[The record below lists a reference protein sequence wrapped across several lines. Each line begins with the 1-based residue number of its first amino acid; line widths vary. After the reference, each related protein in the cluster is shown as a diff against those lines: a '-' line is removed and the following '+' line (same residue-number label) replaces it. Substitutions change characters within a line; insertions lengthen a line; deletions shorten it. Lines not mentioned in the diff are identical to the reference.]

1 VPDWKVQ
8 IKNYF
13 VFSKTESRGIF
24 ILLSILFL
32 LIIINFL
39 LPWLIT
45 SDNIDFSEFEKEIEQ
60 LKEGKSSNVV
70 AIDKESA
77 KLDENINYPE
87 RLKPFMFDPNG
98 LPSEDWKK
106 LGLEDW
112 QIKVIKNYEAK
123 GGVFRDKDDLAGI
136 YSISEEEFRILE
148 PFISIKGNWNEPG
161 EKIDTPLEIK
171 PSEFDPNTLG
181 REKWLEMGLKEN
193 VVTAILN
200 YREKGGKF
208 NVKQDLKKIY
218 TLSEKEY
225 LALEPFIMIA
235 EVAPP
240 DVKVIEKIIVG
251 LNDADTLD
259 LQQLTGIGPSFAKR
273 IVKYR
278 DLLGGFYAKEQLME
292 VYGMDS
298 IKYVAIKDYVTV
310 DPSLVR
316 KMNINTIS
324 IKEMIKHPYFEF
336 YIAKS
341 ILNYRNEIGKYID
354 IAQIKE
360 AKLIY
365 DQLFTKIEPYLT
377 IK

>member
-24 ILLSILFL
+24 ILLSILFV
-32 LIIINFL
+32 LIIVNLL
-39 LPWLIT
+39 LPLFIT
-45 SDNIDFSEFEKEIEQ
+45 TKSFDFSEFEKEIAQFKAE
-60 LKEGKSSNVV
+60 KSSIVV
-70 AIDKESA
+70 AVDKESGKA
-77 KLDENINYPE
+77 DENINNPV
-87 RLKPFMFDPNG
+87 RLKPFIFDPNG
-98 LPSEDWKK
+98 LPLDEWKK
-106 LGLEDW
+106 MGFEDW

-148 PFISIKGNWNEPG
+148 PFISIKGNWNEPV
-161 EKIDTPLEIK
+161 KNTDMPLELK
-171 PSEFDPNTLG
+171 PFEFDPNTLG
-181 REKWLEMGLKEN
+181 REQWLEMGLKDN
-193 VVTAILN
+193 VVAAILK
-200 YREKGGKF
+200 YREKGGIF

-225 LALEPFIMIA
+225 LALEPFIMIPEIA
-235 EVAPP
+235 IP
-240 DVKVIEKIIVG
+240 DNESIENIVVG

-259 LQQLTGIGPSFAKR
+259 LQLLTGIGPSFAKR

-278 DLLGGFYAKEQLME
+278 DLLGGFYAKEQLLE

-298 IKYVAIKDYVTV
+298 SKYVAIKDNITV

-324 IKEMIKHPYFEF
+324 IKEMINHPYFEF

-341 ILNYRNEIGKYID
+341 ILNYRSEVGKYTD
-354 IAQIKE
+354 ITQIKE

-365 DQLFTKIEPYLT
+365 DQLFMKIEPYLT

>member
-1 VPDWKVQ
+1 MPDWKVQ

-24 ILLSILFL
+24 ILLSILFV
-32 LIIINFL
+32 LIIVNLL
-39 LPWLIT
+39 LPLFIT
-45 SDNIDFSEFEKEIEQ
+45 TKSFDFSEFEKEIAQFKAE
-60 LKEGKSSNVV
+60 KSSIVV
-70 AIDKESA
+70 AVDKESGKA
-77 KLDENINYPE
+77 DENINNPV
-87 RLKPFMFDPNG
+87 RLKPFIFDPNG
-98 LPSEDWKK
+98 LPLDEWKK
-106 LGLEDW
+106 MGFEDW

-148 PFISIKGNWNEPG
+148 PFISIKGNWNEPV
-161 EKIDTPLEIK
+161 KNTDMPLELK
-171 PSEFDPNTLG
+171 PFEFDPNTLG
-181 REKWLEMGLKEN
+181 REQWLEMGLKDN
-193 VVTAILN
+193 VVAAILK
-200 YREKGGKF
+200 YREKGGIF

-225 LALEPFIMIA
+225 LALEPFIMIPEIA
-235 EVAPP
+235 IP
-240 DVKVIEKIIVG
+240 DNESIENIVVG

-259 LQQLTGIGPSFAKR
+259 LQLLTGIGPSFAKR

-278 DLLGGFYAKEQLME
+278 DLLGGFYAKEQLLE

-298 IKYVAIKDYVTV
+298 SKYVAIKDNITV

-341 ILNYRNEIGKYID
+341 ILNYRSEVGKYTD
-354 IAQIKE
+354 ITQIKE

-365 DQLFTKIEPYLT
+365 DQLFMKIEPYLT